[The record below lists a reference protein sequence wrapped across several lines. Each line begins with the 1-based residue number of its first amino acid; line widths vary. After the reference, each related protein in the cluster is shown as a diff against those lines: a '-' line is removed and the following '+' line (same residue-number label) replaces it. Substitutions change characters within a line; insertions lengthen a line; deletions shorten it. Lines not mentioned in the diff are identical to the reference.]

1 MVMVSKGK
9 GVSTRNAGLSA
20 LKQTPRACVSKPH
33 GVPMKGK
40 TITSKFSKAKIG

>member
-9 GVSTRNAGLSA
+9 APGPSRQMSA
-20 LKQTPRACVSKPH
+20 VKQTPRACVSKPH

-40 TITSKFSKAKIG
+40 TITSTFSKVKI